1 MRAGNRGLA
10 VASAALVFFSFASA
24 PPSYSMVDKPWY
36 SGVFSGVRAVHLDG
50 KSGTEAPREADKQA
64 EQPYVSRIIKQDNTI
79 TLKGQVPSDGD
90 LKLLTGIVAATSPG
104 ATFVDK
110 TKPNANVPDRDT
122 WLAAMTFALRQL
134 AKLENGSAILRDTV
148 ITIDGVTR
156 AEDDFSTIQKKLR
169 EEVPKG
175 LVLQVGLRP
184 AAVRP
189 FIWFAQIQPGYV
201 SLSGYVPNEMDQV
214 LLSYVQTQFQNAKI
228 DNAMAFA
235 VGAPEEWLAAA
246 KLSLD
251 MLALLQTGSAT
262 LSDRVIK
269 VDGIYASSE
278 MAELFKL
285 YRQKL
290 PKGFR
295 LEASVTPPVSRAT
308 PARVEDVMA
317 VHAAPAALNP

>member
-1 MRAGNRGLA
+1 
-10 VASAALVFFSFASA
+10 
-24 PPSYSMVDKPWY
+24 MVDKPWY
-36 SGVFSGVRAVHLDG
+36 ASFFSVVRPAHLDG
-50 KSGTEAPREADKQA
+50 KAGAEGTADASKPA

-79 TLKGQVPSDGD
+79 TLRGQVPSDSD
-90 LKLLTGIVAATSPG
+90 LKILTGVAAATSPG
-104 ATFVDK
+104 ATLVDK
-110 TKPNANVPDRDT
+110 TKANANVPDRDI

-134 AKLENGSAILRDTV
+134 AKLENGTAILRDTL

-156 AEDDFSTIQKKLR
+156 PDDDFSAIQKKLK

-184 AAVRP
+184 AEVHP
-189 FIWFAQIQPGYV
+189 FTWLAQIQPGYV

-214 LLSYVQTQFQNAKI
+214 LLSYVQQQFQNSKI
-228 DNAMAFA
+228 DNAMALA
-235 VGAPEEWLAAA
+235 VGAPEDWLAAA

-251 MLALLQTGSAT
+251 MLALLQSGSAS

-295 LEASVTPPVSRAT
+295 LEEHLTPPVARTT
-308 PARVEDVMA
+308 PARVEDVVA
-317 VHAAPAALNP
+317 TRATAATLNP

>member
-1 MRAGNRGLA
+1 MGVGNRGFA
-10 VASAALVFFSFASA
+10 VASATFICFAFASA

-50 KSGTEAPREADKQA
+50 KPGGEAGKEADKQI
-64 EQPYVSRIIKQDNTI
+64 EQPYISRIIKQDNTI
-79 TLKGQVPSDGD
+79 TLKGQVPSESD
-90 LKLLTGIVAATSPG
+90 LKLLTGIAAATSPG

-110 TKPNANVPDRDT
+110 SKANAHVPDRDT

-134 AKLENGSAILRDTV
+134 AKLENGSAFLRDTF
-148 ITIDGVTR
+148 ISIDGVTR
-156 AEDDFSTIQKKLR
+156 AEDDFAAIQKKLK

-184 AAVRP
+184 AEVRP
-189 FIWFAQIQPGYV
+189 FTWLAQIQPGSI
-201 SLSGYVPNEMDQV
+201 SLSGFVPNETDEV
-214 LLSYVQTQFQNAKI
+214 LMTYVQTQFQNSKI
-228 DNAMAFA
+228 DNAMALA

-251 MLALLQTGSAT
+251 MLALLQSGSAT
-262 LSDRVIK
+262 LNDRVIK

-290 PKGFR
+290 PKGYR
-295 LEASVTPPVSRAT
+295 LESSVTPPASRTT
-308 PARVEDVMA
+308 PARAEDIL
-317 VHAAPAALNP
+317 AAHTSPATLNP